1 MGAKNVIPDAR
12 SYCSKLVGL
21 VREKKAGEV
30 VEFLREMEKLDV
42 MPNLFCINVMINA
55 AMKGFVN
62 DGNLDK
68 VKKLVCEITN
78 FDHDLHKSTYSI
90 LVPFLREKGDSMTAF
105 YLSREINK
113 KRGRVDVSLM
123 QLAVDKLV
131 D

>member
-1 MGAKNVIPDAR
+1 MGVKNVTPDAR

-30 VEFLREMEKLDV
+30 VEFVREMEKVGDL
-42 MPNLFCINVMINA
+42 LFCINAMINA

-68 VKKLVCEITN
+68 AKELVREITN
-78 FDHDLHKSTYSI
+78 FDLDLHKTTYSI
-90 LVPFLREKGDSMTAF
+90 LVPFLREKGDLGTTF
-105 YLSREINK
+105 DLFKEIYK
-113 KRGRVDVSLM
+113 TRSRVDVSLM
-123 QLAVDKLV
+123 QLVVDKLV